1 MESNSRLKIFVDAHV
16 FDGEFQG
23 TRTFIKGIYS
33 ILATKPDLQL
43 FLGAH
48 NIDTLKK
55 EFSENGNI
63 SFIKYKNKS
72 SLRRLLFE
80 IPSLIKKHH
89 IRYAHFQYI
98 SPVIKNCKFIV
109 TIHDLL
115 FIDYPQ
121 EFPLLYRI
129 TRSVIFRLSAVRADI
144 VSTVSQYSKSSM
156 HRHFKIDPQKIHITA
171 NGVSSR
177 FFQPYDKAEAKKFIS
192 QKYGIEN
199 FILYVSRIE
208 PRKNHILLVKAFVE
222 LKLYEQ
228 GMQLV
233 LIGHKSIAASEFDN
247 FLNDL
252 PLDVRRFIY
261 IIYEINDDDLLD
273 FYRAA
278 RIFVY
283 PSKAEGF
290 GIPPLEAAAL
300 KIPVLC
306 SNTTAMS
313 DFSFFGKNYFDPL
326 DYDSFKNKLAGIVHY
341 PPDQS
346 ELSRIADLIR
356 DRYSWNQSAEK
367 LYQVIKKDTSP
378 MD

>member
-1 MESNSRLKIFVDAHV
+1 MKSNSQLKIFVDAHV

-33 ILATKPDLQL
+33 VLATKPDLHL
-43 FLGAH
+43 FLAAR
-48 NIDTLKK
+48 NIDALKE
-55 EFSENGNI
+55 EFSDNGNI

-72 SLRRLLFE
+72 SLGRLLFE
-80 IPSLIKKHH
+80 IPSLIRKHH

-98 SPVIKNCKFIV
+98 SPVVKNCKFIV

-115 FIDYPQ
+115 FIDYPK

-144 VSTVSQYSKSSM
+144 VSTVSQYSKHSI
-156 HRHFKIDPQKIHITA
+156 HRHFKISPQKIHITS

-177 FFQPYDKAEAKKFIS
+177 FFQPYDKSEAKKFIS
-192 QKYGIEN
+192 RKYGIEN
-199 FILYVSRIE
+199 FLLYVSRIE
-208 PRKNHILLVKAFVE
+208 PRKNHILLVRAFVE
-222 LKLYEQ
+222 LNLYEQ
-228 GMQLV
+228 GIQLV
-233 LIGHKSIAASEFDN
+233 LIGHKSIAASELDN
-247 FLNDL
+247 FLNNL

-261 IIYEINDDDLLD
+261 IINEINDDDMLE

-300 KIPVLC
+300 EIPVLC

-313 DFSFFGKNYFDPL
+313 DFSFFGNNYFDPL
-326 DYDSFKNKLAGIVHY
+326 DYDAFKNKLAGVVNY
-341 PPDQS
+341 PPDQG

-356 DRYSWNQSAEK
+356 DRYSWNQSAER
-367 LYQVIKKDTSP
+367 LYRVIKRDASP